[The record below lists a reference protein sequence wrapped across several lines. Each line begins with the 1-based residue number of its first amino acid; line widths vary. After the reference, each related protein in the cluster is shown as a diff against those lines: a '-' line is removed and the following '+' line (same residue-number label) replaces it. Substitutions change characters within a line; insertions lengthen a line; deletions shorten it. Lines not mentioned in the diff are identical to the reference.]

1 MGFMRKLALIA
12 LLAIA
17 CGATQVQAQT
27 LKLAYS
33 KGATYSYK
41 AHMTLDESVNVGPTT
56 VPVKFDMTATETQTV
71 DSVDSKGVADLTV
84 TLTNVQASTTVQGQ
98 TSTTTTTVPAQHL
111 KVASD
116 GRVLSVNGLSFSG
129 GSPFSAA
136 GGGAPGS
143 AILPDTAVKA
153 GATWTKDYDQT
164 NPFGSGTIHI
174 TSTSKY
180 LRDETLKGTQV
191 AVIQTTVKSPMD
203 MTIDFSK
210 FAQMSGS
217 GSASPI
223 PIPGITGIA
232 VKGSQVSDVTT
243 WLDNKA
249 HRMLKTTMST
259 KIDATFSFVMSP
271 GTSIPGLGGP
281 YALTGTQT
289 MDLTPV

>member
-56 VPVKFDMTATETQTV
+56 VPVKFDMTATETQSV
-71 DSVDSKGVADLTV
+71 DSVDSKGVADMTV

-116 GRVLSVNGLSFSG
+116 GRMLSVNGLSFSG

-143 AILPDTAVKA
+143 ALPPHPAVKA
-153 GATWTKDYDQT
+153 GGTPTQGYDQT
-164 NPFGSGTIHI
+164 NTFGRRPIHI
-174 TSTSKY
+174 PPTSKS
-180 LRDETLKGTQV
+180 LRDHT
-191 AVIQTTVKSPMD
+191 
-203 MTIDFSK
+203 
-210 FAQMSGS
+210 
-217 GSASPI
+217 
-223 PIPGITGIA
+223 
-232 VKGSQVSDVTT
+232 
-243 WLDNKA
+243 
-249 HRMLKTTMST
+249 
-259 KIDATFSFVMSP
+259 
-271 GTSIPGLGGP
+271 
-281 YALTGTQT
+281 
-289 MDLTPV
+289 

>member
-1 MGFMRKLALIA
+1 
-12 LLAIA
+12 
-17 CGATQVQAQT
+17 
-27 LKLAYS
+27 
-33 KGATYSYK
+33 
-41 AHMTLDESVNVGPTT
+41 MTLDESVNVGAQA
-56 VPVKFDMTATETQTV
+56 VQVKFDMTATETQTV
-71 DSVDSKGVADLTV
+71 DSVDSMGVADLTV
-84 TLTNVQASTTVQGQ
+84 TLTDVKATSTVSGQ
-98 TSTTTTTVPAQHL
+98 TSTTATTVPAQHM

-116 GRVLSVNGLSFSG
+116 GRVLSVNGLSFTG

-136 GGGAPGS
+136 GGAGPGS
-143 AILPDTAVKA
+143 AILPDGAVKA

-180 LRDETLKGTQV
+180 LRDETLKGTQA

-210 FAQMSGS
+210 FAQMSG

-232 VKGSQVSDVTT
+232 VKGSQVADVTT

-259 KIDATFSFVMSP
+259 KVDATFSFVMAP
-271 GTSIPGLGGP
+271 GTSLPGLGGP

>member
-136 GGGAPGS
+136 GGGGPGS
-143 AILPDTAVKA
+143 AILHGPPAEA

-164 NPFGSGTIHI
+164 KPFGGRTIHL

-180 LRDETLKGTQV
+180 LRQQKPKGAPA
-191 AVIQTTVKSPMD
+191 AVIPH
-203 MTIDFSK
+203 
-210 FAQMSGS
+210 
-217 GSASPI
+217 
-223 PIPGITGIA
+223 TG
-232 VKGSQVSDVTT
+232 
-243 WLDNKA
+243 
-249 HRMLKTTMST
+249 KTP
-259 KIDATFSFVMSP
+259 A
-271 GTSIPGLGGP
+271 
-281 YALTGTQT
+281 
-289 MDLTPV
+289 

>member
-27 LKLAYS
+27 LKLAFS
-33 KGATYSYK
+33 KGRTDPYK
-41 AHMTLDESVNVGPTT
+41 AHMPLDESVNVGPTT

-136 GGGAPGS
+136 GGGAPGP
-143 AILPDTAVKA
+143 AVLPDPAGKA
-153 GATWTKDYDQT
+153 GAT
-164 NPFGSGTIHI
+164 P
-174 TSTSKY
+174 
-180 LRDETLKGTQV
+180 
-191 AVIQTTVKSPMD
+191 A
-203 MTIDFSK
+203 
-210 FAQMSGS
+210 
-217 GSASPI
+217 
-223 PIPGITGIA
+223 
-232 VKGSQVSDVTT
+232 KGSQHTNS
-243 WLDNKA
+243 
-249 HRMLKTTMST
+249 
-259 KIDATFSFVMSP
+259 
-271 GTSIPGLGGP
+271 LGSR
-281 YALTGTQT
+281 
-289 MDLTPV
+289 